1 MTLNIAAINYATVG
15 TYTVYPTAEH
25 ADEAVAYLQTDDND
39 WDYLVVLDPKGTG
52 KAVIAVFDEEHHY
65 LGLL

>member
-1 MTLNIAAINYATVG
+1 MHVPFYAASGIDNA
-15 TYTVYPTAEH
+15 YTVYPTAEH
-25 ADEAVAYLQTDDND
+25 ADEAVSYLQAGDND

>member
-1 MTLNIAAINYATVG
+1 MHITYHVAHSTVG
-15 TYTVYPTAEH
+15 THTVYPTGEH
-25 ADEAVAYLQTDDND
+25 ADEVVAQLQTDDND
-39 WDYLVVLDPKGTG
+39 WDYLVVLDPTG